1 MIDDP
6 AQRPWSGAVEFSM
19 LLQRVVLVLAVS
31 LLLTASAAE
40 PDTCVLAQGGKARLP
55 IIIAPGAS
63 SAVRTHVQE
72 LAAMLTRLG
81 AGGIRI
87 EDGDG
92 SHGIVVGRPADFP
105 ALSPPIP
112 FANDPFKREDYVLR
126 SRADG
131 LWLLGASDLA
141 VSHAVWD
148 LLQRLGVRQY
158 FPGTTWEIL
167 PSPDDLTIAVDVME
181 HPAFAARRIWYN
193 WGLWGYNDE
202 PYRQW
207 CVRNR
212 MAQGFALE
220 SGHSYEAIIAAN
232 RAAFDA
238 HPEYLAL
245 VGGERT
251 LRGDVKFC
259 LANPGLRALV
269 VEHALKHLRAHPQ
282 ADSISLD
289 PSDGDQWC
297 ECDECRKFPTIADRV
312 VTLANAVGEAID
324 AAHIG
329 DRRIGLYAYN
339 RHTGPPTIRVHPRII
354 ASATT
359 AFIGGGLTH
368 DQVLAG
374 WQQQGTTMGVYDYL
388 SVVDWD
394 WNLPH
399 GGKGGRPVQIA
410 TDLPRYHRLGA
421 RFYDAESGDC
431 WGPCGLGYWLSS
443 RMLWDLGACTRTEA
457 LTEDFLTHAFPGAIE
472 PMRAF
477 YQLINF
483 DSQRRSS
490 GDLLGRMYRD
500 LDAARRA
507 TSDAAVRR
515 RIDDLVLY
523 TRHVE
528 LYTAAA
534 DGRGARDDVLCH
546 DWRMRRTMLVHSY
559 GLWCRLLN
567 QQAAL
572 DPNHPLKDE
581 APFSESEIAGFL
593 TNGIAAYQPVD
604 PGFTPVTFSTNLV
617 PAAEKLKLNRV
628 PAGRFPD
635 APQDQQHWWLWL
647 PRAGALDVDVTIEK
661 KWATRTPK
669 LSLFAA
675 ASVHPDPVAVDDSLR
690 PDGQARKLSLR
701 SPHAGLHRLETLDGG
716 DHTRLVWPAIPLTIE
731 SGIDTPGITS
741 HMRGGWTLSF
751 YVPRGT
757 RLIGGWASRIANWA
771 PAVSGRL
778 LDGDGTVALDFSGR
792 GDGWFTAPVPSGQD
806 GKLWTF
812 ADTQGQRLLMTVP
825 PFLARSGDE
834 LLLPVEVVTKDGMGQ

>member
-1 MIDDP
+1 MI
-6 AQRPWSGAVEFSM
+6 ALRPS
-19 LLQRVVLVLAVS
+19 LC
-31 LLLTASAAE
+31 LLLMAVALAAAE
-40 PDTCVLAQGGKARLP
+40 PPTCALARGGRATMP
-55 IIIAPGAS
+55 IVIAPGAS
-63 SAVRTHVQE
+63 TAVKALAGE
-72 LAAMLTRLG
+72 LAAMLARLG
-81 AGGIRI
+81 AGTITTQ
-87 EDGDG
+87 DGDG
-92 SHGIVVGRPADFP
+92 SRGIVLGRPTDFT
-105 ALSPPIP
+105 ALP
-112 FANDPFKREDYVLR
+112 FAATFTDDPFRREDYLLR
-126 SRADG
+126 ARADG
-131 LWLLGASDLA
+131 VWLLGASDLA

-148 LLQRLGVRQY
+148 LLHRLGVRQY
-158 FPGTTWEIL
+158 FPGATWEIV
-167 PSPDDLTIAVDVME
+167 PPAGDLGIAVDVAE

-212 MAQGFALE
+212 MAQGFALD

-245 VGGERT
+245 VGGERK

-259 LANPGLRALV
+259 VANPGLRALV
-269 VEHALKHLRAHPQ
+269 VEHALKYLRAHPQ

-297 ECDECRKFPTIADRV
+297 ECDDCRKQFPTIADRV

-324 AAHIG
+324 AASIG
-329 DRRIGLYAYN
+329 DRRIGIYAYN
-339 RHTGPPTIRVHPRII
+339 RHTGPPTIHVHRRVI

-359 AFIGGGLTH
+359 AFIGSGLTH

-374 WQQQGTTMGVYDYL
+374 WQAQGATMGVYDYL

-394 WNLPH
+394 WNLPR
-399 GGKGGRPVQIA
+399 GGKGGRPLQIA
-410 TDLPRYHRLGA
+410 EDLPRYFRLGA

-431 WGPCGLGYWLSS
+431 WGPCGLGYWLSA
-443 RMLWDLGACTRTEA
+443 RMLWDLGECTRTTV
-457 LTEDFLTHAFPGAIE
+457 LTEDFLTHAFPGAVE

-483 DSQRRSS
+483 DGQRRSAD
-490 GDLLGRMYRD
+490 DLLGRMYRH

-507 TSDAAVRR
+507 ATDAAVRR

-534 DGRGARDDVLCH
+534 DGRGSRDEVVRH
-546 DWRMRRTMLVHSY
+546 DWRMRRTMMVHSY

-572 DPNHPLKDE
+572 DPKHPLKDE
-581 APFSESEIAGFL
+581 TPISEQETAGFIAS
-593 TNGIAAYQPVD
+593 GIAAHQPVD
-604 PGFTPVTFSTNLV
+604 PGFTPVTFSASLV
-617 PAAEKLKLNRV
+617 PAAPRLALNTV

-635 APQDQQHWWLWL
+635 APQDQQRWWLWL
-647 PRAGALDVDVTIEK
+647 PQAGALELDVTIER
-661 KWATRTPK
+661 KWATRVPRI
-669 LSLFAA
+669 SLFAM
-675 ASVHPDPVAVDDSLR
+675 ASVHPDAVAVDDSLR
-690 PDGQARKLSLR
+690 ADGQVRHLSLR

-731 SGIDTPGITS
+731 SGIDTPGVTS
-741 HMRGGWTLSF
+741 HMRGAWTLSF

-757 RLIGGWASRIANWA
+757 KVVGGWASRIANWA
-771 PAVSGRL
+771 PPVGGRL
-778 LDGDGTVALDFSGR
+778 LDAAGKVALDFSGR
-792 GDGWFTAPVPSGQD
+792 GDGWFTATVPEGQD

-812 ADTQGQRLLMTVP
+812 VDTQGQRLLMTVP
-825 PFLARSGDE
+825 PFLARSGAE
-834 LLLPVEVVTKDGMGQ
+834 LLLPSEVVAADAR